1 MLNHGE
7 MDFLYKALPFF
18 PKLGEDDLR
27 MIAATAFRS
36 VCLSGEIILSKEK
49 ECKGLIII
57 KRGQLRAVYGLEDGR
72 EITLYRLLPR
82 DVCILTASCVL
93 KNIYFEIILEVE
105 KDSEIFFIPPI
116 TWRKLSEESAVVKEF
131 SLSLVSERLSEIIW
145 VMDQMISK
153 NMEQRI
159 ASFLLEQSVLENSE
173 RLFLTHDT
181 IARNV
186 GTVREAISRTLKY
199 MENDG
204 LLKLSRG
211 QIQLANMN
219 KLKEIGR

>member
-27 MIAATAFRS
+27 MITATAFRS

-105 KDSEIFFIPPI
+105 KDSEHGESFPKKVLRSRNFPYPSYPSAF
-116 TWRKLSEESAVVKEF
+116 RK
-131 SLSLVSERLSEIIW
+131 
-145 VMDQMISK
+145 
-153 NMEQRI
+153 
-159 ASFLLEQSVLENSE
+159 SF
-173 RLFLTHDT
+173 
-181 IARNV
+181 
-186 GTVREAISRTLKY
+186 
-199 MENDG
+199 G
-204 LLKLSRG
+204 LWIR
-211 QIQLANMN
+211 
-219 KLKEIGR
+219 

>member
-1 MLNHGE
+1 
-7 MDFLYKALPFF
+7 
-18 PKLGEDDLR
+18 
-27 MIAATAFRS
+27 
-36 VCLSGEIILSKEK
+36 
-49 ECKGLIII
+49 
-57 KRGQLRAVYGLEDGR
+57 
-72 EITLYRLLPR
+72 
-82 DVCILTASCVL
+82 
-93 KNIYFEIILEVE
+93 
-105 KDSEIFFIPPI
+105 
-116 TWRKLSEESAVVKEF
+116 
-131 SLSLVSERLSEIIW
+131 
-145 VMDQMISK
+145 MISK

-211 QIQLANMN
+211 QIQLTNMN